1 MKFSI
6 GCDHAGPNY
15 KKVITEYLEKNG
27 HSVINRGTDTEE
39 SVDYPDHAHAVAE
52 DVENRKSEVGILICG
67 SANGVSMTANKY
79 KKVRAALCWSKE
91 IAKLAKQHNNANIIC
106 IPSRFIKVEEAIKI
120 IESFILEKFEGGRHE
135 RRIKKINENLY

>member
-1 MKFSI
+1 MKILI
-6 GCDHAGPNY
+6 GNDHAGY
-15 KKVITEYLEKNG
+15 SLKLSIIKNLKNKYEFFDKG
-27 HSVINRGTDTEE
+27 SYSDE
-39 SVDYPDHAHAVAE
+39 SVDYPDYASIIAKE
-52 DVENRKSEVGILICG
+52 IQSKKGDLGIIICG
-67 SANGVSMTANKY
+67 TGNGVCMTANKF
-79 KKVRAALCWSKE
+79 KGIRAVICWNEE

>member
-1 MKFSI
+1 MKILI
-6 GCDHAGPNY
+6 GNDHAGYSLKLSIIKN
-15 KKVITEYLEKNG
+15 LEDKYEFFDKG
-27 HSVINRGTDTEE
+27 SYSDE
-39 SVDYPDHAHAVAE
+39 SVDYPDYASIIAKE
-52 DVENRKSEVGILICG
+52 IQSEKGDLGILICG
-67 SANGVSMTANKY
+67 TGNGVCMTANKF
-79 KKVRAALCWSKE
+79 KGIRAVICWNEE

>member
-1 MKFSI
+1 MKILI
-6 GCDHAGPNY
+6 GNDHAGYSLKLSIIKN
-15 KKVITEYLEKNG
+15 LEDKYEFFDKG
-27 HSVINRGTDTEE
+27 SYSDE
-39 SVDYPDHAHAVAE
+39 SVDYPDYASIIAKE
-52 DVENRKSEVGILICG
+52 IQSEKGDLGILICG
-67 SANGVSMTANKY
+67 TGNGVCMTANKF
-79 KKVRAALCWSKE
+79 KGIRAVICWNKE